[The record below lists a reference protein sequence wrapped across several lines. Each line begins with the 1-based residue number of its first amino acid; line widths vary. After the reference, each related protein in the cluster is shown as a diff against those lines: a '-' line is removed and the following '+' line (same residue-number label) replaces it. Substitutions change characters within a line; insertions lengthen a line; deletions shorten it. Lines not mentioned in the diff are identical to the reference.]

1 MSNLYFFA
9 TNTKL
14 NFSILHSV
22 CACIMHIFWRICHI
36 ACAVCAKNKGHG
48 KSLHPERKKDLTCSL
63 KNVIVVLLCLA
74 TMYHQFSFGIAI
86 ALSEIFFFHVV
97 LIWAK
102 DHCI

>member
-1 MSNLYFFA
+1 M
-9 TNTKL
+9 
-14 NFSILHSV
+14 
-22 CACIMHIFWRICHI
+22 
-36 ACAVCAKNKGHG
+36 ACAVCAKSKGHG
-48 KSLHPERKKDLTCSL
+48 KSLHPENKTYRLTDLTCSL
-63 KNVIVVLLCLA
+63 KNVVVVLLCLA